1 LKQVKKCEKTTSKL
15 FSTFFDVNFAICKE
29 KKEKKKKVFCDL
41 RTEQTMDGKQTANCE
56 SELNIKGKIGF
67 LFGFLFFFFFCPPP
81 QFSHR
86 VDDIVQ
92 QERKLHTAFD

>member
-1 LKQVKKCEKTTSKL
+1 VKKQLPSSFQHFLTLTLRFVKRRKRR
-15 FSTFFDVNFAICKE
+15 
-29 KKEKKKKVFCDL
+29 KKKVFCDL